1 MIRKLYS
8 YKSKLTA
15 FVLIIMLIAACGTDE
30 KRKGELTDPESIYF
44 DYQITGEEGN
54 DNLTI
59 MLRYRD
65 GDKEGD
71 AVSIREPGKVELDGE
86 TLIADS
92 AKMTGTFYELHRPI
106 DAFAGK
112 HSIVF
117 TSTDKKQYKEEFN
130 FQPIVLLTALSDTI
144 RRGDLVFEFE
154 GLEPEDYLRVVLTD
168 TSFNN
173 NEINRLDTVIN
184 GKLSIPRSDLESLAP
199 GPLHLEFIREYKR
212 RVKNGTK
219 QGGRLL
225 IIYGLK
231 RDIFLKD

>member
-1 MIRKLYS
+1 MVRVFFLVFTVS
-8 YKSKLTA
+8 
-15 FVLIIMLIAACGTDE
+15 IINLLACNNQKD
-30 KRKGELTDPESIYF
+30 KNDINPESIYF

-71 AVSIREPGKVELDGE
+71 AISIGDPGRVELDGE

-92 AKMTGTFYELHRPI
+92 SKLTGTFYELHKPI

-117 TSTDKKQYKEEFN
+117 TGTDKKKYKEEFN
-130 FQPIVLLTALSDTI
+130 FQPIVLLTTLTDTI
-144 RRGDLVFEFE
+144 QRGDLVFEFE

-168 TSFNN
+168 TSFDNK
-173 NEINRLDTVIN
+173 EINRLDTVIN
-184 GKLSIPRSDLESLAP
+184 GKLTISQSDLENLAS

-219 QGGRLL
+219 EGGRLL
-225 IIYGLK
+225 ITYGLK
-231 RDIFLKD
+231 REFFLKD